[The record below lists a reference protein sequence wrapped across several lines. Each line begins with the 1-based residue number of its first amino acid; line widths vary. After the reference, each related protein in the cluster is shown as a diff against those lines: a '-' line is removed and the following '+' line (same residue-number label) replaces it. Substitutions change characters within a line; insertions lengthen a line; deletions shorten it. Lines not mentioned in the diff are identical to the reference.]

1 MPLSF
6 DSALGIHAKALDVRA
21 KRIELLA
28 ANIANSDTPGF
39 KARDIDFRSV
49 LSSANNQARTGLQQ
63 TNTRHLS
70 PTGDS
75 SSFTILYR
83 VPNHSSLDGNTVDAQ
98 LEKAAFS
105 ENALRYQASLTF
117 LGRKFKGLVGALKG
131 E

>member
-21 KRIELLA
+21 KRTELLA
-28 ANIANSDTPGF
+28 SNIANSDTPGF
-39 KARDIDFRSV
+39 KARDIDFRSA
-49 LSSANNQARTGLQQ
+49 LSSASSHSRKGLQQ
-63 TNTRHLS
+63 THARHLS
-70 PTGDS
+70 LSGDS
-75 SSFTILYR
+75 SNLTTLYR

-98 LEKAAFS
+98 LEKSAFS

-117 LGRKFKGLVGALKG
+117 LDRKFKGLIGALKG